1 MCFLR
6 NDNSIHICFPGFQE
20 GFLLMDD
27 LNGLEFMQNV
37 NGSVPDGV
45 YDTDTG
51 FFFCCRSDGEI
62 ETPIVLPK
70 DQPFVLFMANGS
82 TDCQSVRGRS
92 QLLITLHHIAF
103 AAAAAAADDD
113 DDDDDDGR
121 QYFRCCSIFFN
132 LCHSQF
138 SILFYLT

>member
-1 MCFLR
+1 
-6 NDNSIHICFPGFQE
+6 
-20 GFLLMDD
+20 MDD

-103 AAAAAAADDD
+103 AAAAAAGADDD
-113 DDDDDDGR
+113 DDDDDDDER
-121 QYFRCCSIFFN
+121 QLFVVVRSSLICVTFD
-132 LCHSQF
+132 SQF
-138 SILFYLT
+138 YFT